1 MNMYRDYRQAVRRG
15 ASNRPAEESVFDDLL
30 HPGRAFARPSDVV
43 NDPDLTL
50 NEKRAILASWASD
63 ARAAEPN
70 PLLRRSD
77 AGMTASWDEIM
88 AALRELDLKAAKS
101 PAARIAPE
109 SFWWPRGGLE
119 SGCRP
124 A

>member
-1 MNMYRDYRQAVRRG
+1 MYRDYRQAARRG
-15 ASNRPAEESVFDDLL
+15 ASSRLAEDPAFENLL
-30 HPGRAFARPSDVV
+30 HPARAFARPTDIVS
-43 NDPDLTL
+43 DPDLTL

-63 ARAAEPN
+63 ASAADAN

-77 AGMTASWDEIM
+77 GGMTASWDDIM
-88 AALRELDLKAAKS
+88 AALKELDLEAAKS
-101 PAARIAPE
+101 PATRIASD

-119 SGCRP
+119 SGCGS